1 MSVYKKEYFGIA
13 RKIVSN
19 MTTESWRSIPH
30 VAATYEADVTELMK
44 CCRRLNAMRPRSQE
58 KITLNTVMLKIICE
72 GLKAAPKMNTTL
84 EFNRHLVRGTLKYHD
99 TIDISMPMVLPS
111 GEMMTVNMRDMGN
124 KSLREMTAAIND
136 TVRRAK
142 NSDMNEV
149 MFEVSM
155 DNTVKGLK
163 NGKIAQTVCRLIGS
177 KTPGKHMVKTLSG
190 EARKKYYSIPQSER
204 LTKRDIEQGT
214 TTVSNLGSIHRNQN
228 GFATLIEIIPPQT
241 TAFAIN
247 AVQDR
252 AVVVTGADG
261 RQSIEIRRILPITI
275 VTDHRALDYGD
286 CVPFANRLDEI
297 FEHPEVIFS
306 WLGDNEKA
314 SEKESA

>member
-30 VAATYEADVTELMK
+30 VAATYEADVTELMR

-84 EFNRHLVRGTLKYHD
+84 EFNRRLVRGTLKYHD

-149 MFEVSM
+149 MFEVSL
-155 DNTVKGLK
+155 DNTLNGLK
-163 NGKIAQTVCRLIGS
+163 EGKVLQTLRRLYGS
-177 KTPGKHMVKTLSG
+177 KMPGKHKVHTLSG
-190 EARKKYYSIPQSER
+190 SEKKKYYSIPKSER
-204 LTKRDIEQGT
+204 LTKLDIEQGT
-214 TTVSNLGSIHRNQN
+214 TTISNIGSVCRDFM
-228 GFATLIEIIPPQT
+228 GTTFLLEIIPPQT
-241 TAFAIN
+241 TAFCIGPI
-247 AVQDR
+247 QKKPW
-252 AVVVTGADG
+252 VVKDENGNDKVEV
-261 RQSIEIRRILPITI
+261 RQIITI
-275 VTDHRALDYGD
+275 TSAIDHRALDFGD
-286 CVPFANRLDEI
+286 CVPMIEKFNEI
-297 FEHPEVIFS
+297 FRNPEILLS
-306 WLGDNEKA
+306 WK
-314 SEKESA
+314 